1 MAWFTAVLVRGAHVE
16 GVHEP
21 ARMGDLLY
29 KVIQAADA
37 EAAYARALELGAAS
51 TEPYVDED
59 GVAVTFRFL
68 GLAGLMEIPGAPS
81 DGAEVYSQLVP
92 TAPASMVVER
102 DELAVFARDDEEEME
117 AFGRGDAPL
126 RPR

>member
-29 KVIQAADA
+29 RVIQAPDA
-37 EAAYARALELGAAS
+37 EAAYALAFELGAAS
-51 TEPYVDED
+51 TEPYTDDD
-59 GVAVTFRFL
+59 GVAATFRFL
-68 GLAGLMEIPGAPS
+68 GLAGLMEIPGAPT

-92 TAPASMVVER
+92 TAPGSLVVER
-102 DELAVFARDDEEEME
+102 DELAVFAREDEEELE
-117 AFGRGDAPL
+117 AFRGGDAPL
-126 RPR
+126 KPR